1 MTFELTYFNAP
12 PERVKQMLAFLT
24 CYCWFIDLSVFYSHT
39 GMLMI
44 HWKGPLILQQAY
56 LIISSALMSLIFIKY
71 LPEWTLWLVL
81 AVLAV
86 WGVFVFLVFNFN
98 ATSCTL
104 DLAIQ
109 CCLCYLCGRCSACIT
124 YTCIFLMGSSCMENR
139 RCRYMC
145 KHVVRQ
151 TLDVQSIYNTMD
163 QLQAMHFIP

>member
-1 MTFELTYFNAP
+1 MYTTVYLYVGCCFVLVCFFFFFCFFFLRIRRP
-12 PERVKQMLAFLT
+12 PRSTLFPYTTL
-24 CYCWFIDLSVFYSHT
+24 FRS
-39 GMLMI
+39 
-44 HWKGPLILQQAY
+44 
-56 LIISSALMSLIFIKY
+56 KY

-86 WGVFVFLVFNFN
+86 WGMFVFLVFNLN

-109 CCLCYLCGRCSACIT
+109 CCLCYFCGRCSACIT
-124 YTCIFLMGSSCMENR
+124 HTCIFLMGSSCMENR

-151 TLDVQSIYNTMD
+151 TLDVQSIYTTMD
-163 QLQAMHFIP
+163 QLQAMHLIP